1 MPDPRFTRL
10 RSDPRFRTLKKHKN
24 KVAVDSRFNSV
35 FSRDKKKSQ
44 IGVDF
49 LPFAFT

>member
-10 RSDPRFRTLKKHKN
+10 RSDPRFRTLKRHKN

-35 FSRDKKKSQ
+35 FSGPKKKSQ

-49 LPFAFT
+49 LLYPF